1 MGFKNG
7 IIIGLGIIIFLIAGD
22 ISRKAGVDDLLS
34 FIEGIIVGLTG
45 IILVYLGLRREQDEK
60 KGKSK

>member
-7 IIIGLGIIIFLIAGD
+7 IMIGIGIILFLIAGD
-22 ISRKAGVDDLLS
+22 ISRKSGVND
-34 FIEGIIVGLTG
+34 FFTFVEGVIIGLIG

-60 KGKSK
+60 KDKSK